1 MTTILQP
8 DIGFDYYQR
17 NFPVDTGSFLPYI
30 IDSVEIMQGV
40 YDALHNHETNQE
52 LVEYQLVAEDL
63 GKVLRNISAI
73 SGKMGIPLSDLARA
87 NLYHYEQ
94 QKKID

>member
-17 NFPVDTGSFLPYI
+17 HFPIDTDSFLPYI
-30 IDSVEIMQGV
+30 VDSLETLQGV
-40 YDALHNHETNQE
+40 YDALHNHEINQQR
-52 LVEYQLVAEDL
+52 VEYQLVAEDL

-94 QKKID
+94 QNKID